1 MNPQPNIIK
10 VVRATYREVRGTLR
24 TGGLLEEADMEA
36 ELRLEGSAEVL
47 KSPYSV
53 VYIYVKR
60 PHLRKKLNVSICQFM
75 LLSVLNQRDVLA

>member
-10 VVRATYREVRGTLR
+10 LVRATYREVRGTLC
-24 TGGLLEEADMEA
+24 TGGLLEDADTEA

-47 KSPYSV
+47 KSSCSV

-75 LLSVLNQRDVLA
+75 LLSVPNHRDALA